1 MLVAVAMAAVFAAM
15 CLITASALGRHL
27 FSFPIKGSEVVVGL
41 FLAPIITYLALS
53 SALAERDHVAVTLL
67 VTRMGRR
74 LRRFSQIF
82 AALIVAGS
90 FGLLA
95 YEGWL
100 RTAKAISD
108 HQIETNL
115 GWPLFWAYGAV
126 PVGAGLLALRALA
139 LAFQWSVSSD
149 WNISLGKADSE
160 GGELLTEQDS
170 TAQDDDP
177 TTPTERS

>member
-1 MLVAVAMAAVFAAM
+1 MNHQRDHRRVKLLSKRINGVLGAAEAVLVALAMAAVFAAM
-15 CLITASALGRHL
+15 CLITANALGRHL

-53 SALAERDHVAVTLL
+53 SALAKRDHVAVTLL
-67 VTRMGRR
+67 VTRMGPR

-100 RTAKAISD
+100 
-108 HQIETNL
+108 
-115 GWPLFWAYGAV
+115 
-126 PVGAGLLALRALA
+126 
-139 LAFQWSVSSD
+139 
-149 WNISLGKADSE
+149 
-160 GGELLTEQDS
+160 
-170 TAQDDDP
+170 
-177 TTPTERS
+177 